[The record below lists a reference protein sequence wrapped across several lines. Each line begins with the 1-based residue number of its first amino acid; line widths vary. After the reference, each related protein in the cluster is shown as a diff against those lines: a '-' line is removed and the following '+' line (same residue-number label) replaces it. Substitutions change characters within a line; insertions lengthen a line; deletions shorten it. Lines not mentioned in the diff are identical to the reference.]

1 MCPPPRSAVQ
11 VGMRVAVRH
20 VQFQRFGHTY
30 IYVANATRTASTCT
44 LTITHERP
52 SKEENKEIERLLN
65 LNGGHRRRFGVFFV
79 KTLQAVVR
87 TLYHDTDK
95 WILKETAGLRVPN
108 PVGGGDG
115 DRVKQCPAGSLQ
127 HALSDFLL
135 KVAENIATRIYVNP
149 LFRETGL
156 ASLHDETL
164 SYLIAQAFEGIIRE
178 ANHLGWAG
186 EKEKPLVDLLDEAA
200 NRVHNNTSARPLCT
214 HK

>member
-1 MCPPPRSAVQ
+1 
-11 VGMRVAVRH
+11 MRVAVRH

-52 SKEENKEIERLLN
+52 SKEENKKIERLLN
-65 LNGGHRRRFGVFFV
+65 LNGGHCGRFGVFFV

-87 TLYHDTDK
+87 KLYFDTDQ
-95 WILKETAGLRVPN
+95 WIPTEKADLAVSN
-108 PVGGGDG
+108 QVCGGSGV
-115 DRVKQCPAGSLQ
+115 RVKQCPAGSLQ

-164 SYLIAQAFEGIIRE
+164 CHLIAQAFEGIILT

-186 EKEKPLVDLLDEAA
+186 EKEKPLVYLLDEAT
-200 NRVHNNTSARPLCT
+200 NRVHNITSARPLCT